1 MMHDKTGLLH
11 LTEIMSQR
19 GYHHLVISPGS
30 RNAPIVTVFANRPE
44 FKCYT
49 IVDERSA
56 AFFALGMAQQ
66 SGQPVA
72 VACTSGTAVLN
83 YAPALAEAFY
93 QRIPL
98 LVLTADRPVEWVDQG
113 DGQTIRQRDAFGPHV
128 KLSVE
133 LPQAPQNND
142 DLWYNDR
149 LISKAMNA
157 LLYPAPGPVHINLPF
172 SEPLYGFDHRLES
185 MPKDV
190 QMLQPEAVLGNDIQN
205 ELASLWIKSNKKLVL
220 VGQHSPDRELE
231 KLLARL
237 AQRKDVVV
245 LTETTSNV
253 FDAAFISCID
263 RCLAVTQE
271 KEQFR
276 PDLLLTLGGPIVSKR
291 VKSFLRKSPIITHI
305 NLDVADPEMDTYQK
319 LTHAL
324 KVTPVL
330 ALAFFAAQA
339 DVSQSN
345 FSALWQ
351 QASSCASTLHQTFIE
366 SHPYSDL
373 TIFDKIVQS
382 VPAYFDLQLANS
394 TPVRY
399 AQLFDW
405 PFQHRFDANRG
416 TSGIDGSLSTAAGAA
431 MVSGKP
437 TLLISGDL
445 GFLYDSNGLWNKH
458 LPHHLKVI
466 VINNGGGGI
475 FRFIEGPAKT
485 GFLEPFFEARHRQS
499 AEYIAKAFG
508 VTYFSA
514 SDATSLD
521 AILPL
526 FFEAEGATCLLEIH
540 SPPEESGLM
549 IRGYFDSLSRS

>member
-1 MMHDKTGLLH
+1 MMHDKTGLIH
-11 LTEIMSQR
+11 LAEIMSQR

-66 SGQPVA
+66 LGQPVA
-72 VACTSGTAVLN
+72 VACTSGSAVLN
-83 YAPALAEAFY
+83 YAPAVAEALY
-93 QRIPL
+93 QRISL

-133 LPQAPQNND
+133 LPQAVRSED

-157 LLYPAPGPVHINLPF
+157 LTQPVAGPVHINLPF
-172 SEPLYGFDHRLES
+172 SEPLYGFDYRLETS
-185 MPKDV
+185 PKDF
-190 QMLQPEAVLGNDIQN
+190 QLLQPEASLGKDIQIN
-205 ELASLWIKSNKKLVL
+205 LTEIWTKSIKKLIL
-220 VGQHSPDRELE
+220 VGQHSPDTHLE
-231 KLLARL
+231 KLLAQL
-237 AQRKDVVV
+237 AQRQDVVV

-253 FDAAFISCID
+253 FDPAFISCID

-276 PDLLLTLGGPIVSKR
+276 PDLLVTLGGPIVSKR
-291 VKSFLRKSPIITHI
+291 VKSFLRKSAIKVHI
-305 NLDVADPEMDTYQK
+305 NLDVSDPEMDTYQK

-324 KVTPVL
+324 KVPAVL
-330 ALAFFAAQA
+330 ALSFFAEQTKAA
-339 DVSQSN
+339 QSN
-345 FSALWQ
+345 FSVLWK
-351 QASSCASTLHQTFIE
+351 QASSCGKTLNKTFLE

-373 TIFDKIVQS
+373 TIFNKIVKT
-382 VPAYFDLQLANS
+382 VPAHFDLQLANS

-399 AQLFDW
+399 AQLFEW
-405 PFQHRFDANRG
+405 PFQHRFDSNRG
-416 TSGIDGSLSTAAGAA
+416 TSGIDGSVSTAAGAA
-431 MVSGKP
+431 FASGKP

-458 LPHHLKVI
+458 LPAHLKII
-466 VINNGGGGI
+466 VINNAGGGI
-475 FRFIEGPAKT
+475 FRFIEGPEKT
-485 GFLEPFFEARHRQS
+485 GFLEPFFEARHLQS
-499 AEYIAKAFG
+499 AEYIAQAFG

-514 SDATSLD
+514 ADATTLE
-521 AILPL
+521 AILPV
-526 FFEAEGATCLLEIH
+526 FFETEGSTCLLEIQ
-540 SPPEESGLM
+540 SPPEESGRI
-549 IRGYFDSLSRS
+549 IRSYFSYLSSS

>member
-11 LTEIMSQR
+11 LAEIMSQR

-66 SGQPVA
+66 LGRPVA

-83 YAPALAEAFY
+83 YAPAIAEAFY

-98 LVLTADRPVEWVDQG
+98 IVLTADRPVEWVDQG
-113 DGQTIRQRDAFGPHV
+113 DGQTIRQRNAFGPHV
-128 KLSVE
+128 KLSIE
-133 LPQAPQNND
+133 LPQSVRSQD

-149 LISKAMNA
+149 LICKAMNT
-157 LLYPAPGPVHINLPF
+157 LLHPAPGPVHINLPF
-172 SEPLYGFDHRLES
+172 SEPLYGFDHQLDTT
-185 MPKDV
+185 PKDI
-190 QMLQPEAVLGNDIQN
+190 QLLQPEAFLGKETQK
-205 ELASLWIKSNKKLVL
+205 ELAELFAKSDKKLIL
-220 VGQHSPDRELE
+220 VGQHSPDKKLE
-231 KLLARL
+231 KLLVQL

-253 FDAAFISCID
+253 FDPAFISCID
-263 RCLAVTQE
+263 RCLAVSQE
-271 KEQFR
+271 KAPFR
-276 PDLLLTLGGPIVSKR
+276 PDLLITLGGPIVSKR
-291 VKSFLRKSPIITHI
+291 VKSFLRKSPIVTHI
-305 NLDVADPEMDTYQK
+305 NLDIADPEMDTYQK

-324 KVTPVL
+324 KVPPAL
-330 ALAFFAAQA
+330 ALAFFAEQA

-345 FSALWQ
+345 FSTLWH
-351 QASSCASTLHQTFIE
+351 QASSCGKTLHQTFVD

-373 TIFDKIVQS
+373 TIFEKIVKT
-382 VPAYFDLQLANS
+382 VPAHFDLQLANS

-399 AQLFDW
+399 AQLFNW
-405 PFQHRFDANRG
+405 PFQHRFDSNRG

-458 LPHHLKVI
+458 LPANLKVI

-475 FRFIEGPAKT
+475 FRFIEGPDKT
-485 GFLEPFFEARHRQS
+485 GFLEPFFEARQLQS

-526 FFEAEGATCLLEIH
+526 FFETEGATCLLEIH
-540 SPPEESGLM
+540 SPPEESGQV
-549 IRGYFDSLSRS
+549 IRSYFDSLSRS